1 MMEIKVVFP
10 HPDGPTSMSSSP
22 RRTSRSMPRSAIT
35 FVSPVPYVFVTPRQL
50 TANCSL
56 DPVVSVAYSII
67 CSSALFTRGHV
78 FRELRLRTAAE
89 HELLFLATVSAAS
102 KSATFKNGEDLCLRS
117 VHKAFVALKWIHQRT
132 KSGST
137 G

>member
-35 FVSPVPYVFVTPRQL
+35 PVSPVPYVFVTPRQL

-56 DPVVSVAYSII
+56 GPAGSIAYSIV
-67 CSSALFTRGHV
+67 CPSALFRRANV
-78 FRELRLRTAAE
+78 FGEALSRAAAQHGRLDY
-89 HELLFLATVSAAS
+89 LP
-102 KSATFKNGEDLCLRS
+102 LCLRG
-117 VHKAFVALKWIHQRT
+117 ALVQSIVL
-132 KSGST
+132 SGFSKNSIEIQEKI
-137 G
+137 